1 MYLTWIDVQN
11 NMINTFPDG
20 FLFLSLRRTV
30 YLCRRLSDQKL
41 IIIKQIPVEQM
52 TREERQV
59 AVNEAKVLA
68 MLDHP
73 NIIEYYENF
82 LEDKALSIVM
92 EYAEGKKPRISCPN
106 LNHCPNYRSDLS
118 ISCIHTCQEAENIM
132 PQLESLSQL
141 SIRPVN
147 IMYPYLARS

>member
-1 MYLTWIDVQN
+1 MARL
-11 NMINTFPDG
+11 
-20 FLFLSLRRTV
+20 LRRTV

-92 EYAEGKKPRISCPN
+92 EYAEGGTLFEYLQHRGNALLEEGVSVEMFVQWFVFLWRFNEVCSRLSGFLALPFTSEDPGSN
-106 LNHCPNYRSDLS
+106 PTSYRSLA
-118 ISCIHTCQEAENIM
+118 CFQ
-132 PQLESLSQL
+132 SLS
-141 SIRPVN
+141 
-147 IMYPYLARS
+147 